1 MIKVGSIDKKTI
13 GTEYLEF
20 EYFKQPLKEWEL
32 KLWKDQGYYHPSFS
46 GEMYNSTNPIPIWT
60 NSIAEQIG
68 LTNCGFVF
76 YRMNTLDIMPPHLDH
91 FETYSR
97 VFNVDV
103 EKAHRAIVFLEDW
116 KPGHYF
122 EYNHKGFVNWNA
134 GDFVLYSSDVL
145 HAASNIG
152 TESRY
157 TLQITG
163 TL

>member
-1 MIKVGSIDKKTI
+1 MIKVGSVDKNLI
-13 GTEYLEF
+13 GSEYLKF
-20 EYFKQPLKEWEL
+20 EYTKQPLKEWEL
-32 KLWKDQGYYHPSFS
+32 KSWKDQGYYHSSFS
-46 GEMYNSTNPIPIWT
+46 GYLYNSTNPIPDW
-60 NSIAEQIG
+60 SYSVSKQIG
-68 LTNCGFVF
+68 LNNCGFVF

-97 VFNVDV
+97 VFNVKI
-103 EKAHRAIVFLEDW
+103 EEAHRAIVFLEDW

-122 EYNHKGFVNWNA
+122 EYNHTGFVNWNA
-134 GDFVLYSSDVL
+134 GDYILYSSDVS

-152 TESRY
+152 IAPRF